1 MERFFES
8 PKLESLE
15 QEKLTQEKTPEK
27 GLENPVEQGKSFLAR
42 TKDTLKEGIKMFFS
56 VPEDNKFM
64 NILAKAD
71 GALLMGLST
80 KFIMDH
86 RFDEIIA
93 SGDHN
98 KIYLGLAGIGIL
110 GAGAISAALLEQ
122 YSQKQRREHEKIER

>member
-8 PKLESLE
+8 PKSEILK
-15 QEKLTQEKTPEK
+15 QEELTREKSQER
-27 GLENPVEQGKSFLAR
+27 GLENPVEQGRSFLAR

-56 VPEDNKFM
+56 VPEDNKFV

-98 KIYLGLAGIGIL
+98 KIYLALAGIGIM
-110 GAGAISAALLEQ
+110 GAGAIGVALLDQ
-122 YSQKQRREHEKIER
+122 YSQKQRREREKIEG